1 MNLLIAALFVLIQE
15 DDRPKELREL
25 DSLRGEVETLRVLGE
40 AKVTK
45 EQAEKLLDAI
55 GEARKK
61 VDEAVKGASD
71 ALESA
76 KEALK
81 EELEALKKGETLSDE
96 KRRAQGESQ
105 GRIGEI
111 FRAMEEAMK
120 GLQEK
125 VKSILDA
132 GQLEELSWMT
142 RHDPAGQVRQWA
154 KHMMVHVRE
163 MPDEAV
169 DGMAEGVLDFFGR
182 FRALPEESREEEAER
197 VWKIISEGRG
207 LSAEE
212 FEKKKGELLKKV
224 TSEGKIAEMSKKMA
238 RGPEME
244 NMTGR
249 FFLQSRVERALKAR
263 AK

>member
-1 MNLLIAALFVLIQE
+1 MSLFIALLIAIPQE

-25 DSLRGEVETLRVLGE
+25 ESLRGEVETLRVLGE

-45 EQAEKLLDAI
+45 EQAEKLLEAI
-55 GEARKK
+55 ADARKK
-61 VDEAVKGASD
+61 IDESVKGASD
-71 ALESA
+71 A
-76 KEALK
+76 
-81 EELEALKKGETLSDE
+81 LEALKKGETLSDD
-96 KRRAQGESQ
+96 KRRAQGEAQ

-111 FRAMEEAMK
+111 FRAMEEATR

-132 GQLEELSWMT
+132 GQLEEFSWMT
-142 RHDPAGQVRQWA
+142 RHDPAGQLRQWS
-154 KHMMVHVRE
+154 KHMMVRVRE

-169 DGMAEGVLDFFGR
+169 DGMAEGILDFFSR
-182 FRALPEESREEEAER
+182 FRGLPEESREEEAER
-197 VWKIISEGRG
+197 VWKIISESRS
-207 LSAEE
+207 LAAEE

-224 TSEGKIAEMSKKMA
+224 TSEGKIAEISKKMP

-263 AK
+263 VK